1 MRVVQRMRLSRT
13 NLVRLGAV
21 HAVGLGALAF
31 ATPAYAADDPPP
43 PEVRAPLVE
52 HTFELPDEVQLSI
65 VAALK
70 ATNSPVDQETPANM
84 PPPASAT
91 TQADTVGQ
99 SRSQAISPK
108 PAQESPER
116 ASTNESQ
123 HPAVSAPSDEPQYHP
138 RHVQYQQPSNVRAAT
153 RRLVLPTTGFSAR
166 EPKGITPSSSPIE
179 LPNRPQNGALNCS
192 SDPDDSWS
200 PDLPADG
207 GATLQCT
214 PDPLPDEA
222 TSDDPAD
229 SVDCD
234 DTGAQYQPD
243 DTQYQTPAETTCDA
257 PDDSVVPIAEPEG
270 PASSTPGDADATA
283 ATDVVP
289 PTTEPAAAPAASGT
303 EPAQC
308 EADVL
313 PAPASPQAAVARKVA
328 ESRFVGKPSRPR
340 FSSPKQP
347 SRGEREI
354 SVQRRAVTQ
363 SVLPRPR
370 PLRAPGTAAKRLISN
385 VKIEATASR
394 LLKPASSRVSVFRGW
409 FVASVTLSF
418 VLALGLL
425 LSAVAITVGRS
436 LRARVGSKGLS
447 DHRVGPRR
455 PGGIRY
461 RE

>member
-1 MRVVQRMRLSRT
+1 MRLSRT

-43 PEVRAPLVE
+43 PAVRAPLVE
-52 HTFELPDEVQLSI
+52 HAFELPGEVQLSV

-70 ATNSPVDQETPANM
+70 ATNSPIDQETPANM

-108 PAQESPER
+108 HAQESPER

-123 HPAVSAPSDEPQYHP
+123 HLTVSAPSDEPQYHP
-138 RHVQYQQPSNVRAAT
+138 RHVQYQQPSNVRAAI

-166 EPKGITPSSSPIE
+166 EPKGITPPSSSIE

-214 PDPLPDEA
+214 PDPLPGEA
-222 TSDDPAD
+222 TSDDPSD
-229 SVDCD
+229 SVDCV

-270 PASSTPGDADATA
+270 PASSTPGDPDATA
-283 ATDVVP
+283 ATDVAS
-289 PTTEPAAAPAASGT
+289 PTTEPAAAPVASDT

-340 FSSPKQP
+340 FCES
-347 SRGEREI
+347 
-354 SVQRRAVTQ
+354 
-363 SVLPRPR
+363 
-370 PLRAPGTAAKRLISN
+370 
-385 VKIEATASR
+385 EA
-394 LLKPASSRVSVFRGW
+394 
-409 FVASVTLSF
+409 
-418 VLALGLL
+418 
-425 LSAVAITVGRS
+425 AVAR
-436 LRARVGSKGLS
+436 
-447 DHRVGPRR
+447 
-455 PGGIRY
+455 
-461 RE
+461 

>member
-1 MRVVQRMRLSRT
+1 M
-13 NLVRLGAV
+13 
-21 HAVGLGALAF
+21 
-31 ATPAYAADDPPP
+31 
-43 PEVRAPLVE
+43 
-52 HTFELPDEVQLSI
+52 
-65 VAALK
+65 
-70 ATNSPVDQETPANM
+70 
-84 PPPASAT
+84 
-91 TQADTVGQ
+91 
-99 SRSQAISPK
+99 
-108 PAQESPER
+108 
-116 ASTNESQ
+116 
-123 HPAVSAPSDEPQYHP
+123 
-138 RHVQYQQPSNVRAAT
+138 

-166 EPKGITPSSSPIE
+166 EPKGITPPSSPIE

-200 PDLPADG
+200 HDLPADG

-214 PDPLPDEA
+214 PDPLPGEA
-222 TSDDPAD
+222 TSDDPSD

-289 PTTEPAAAPAASGT
+289 PTTEPAAASVAPDT
-303 EPAQC
+303 EPAQS

-340 FSSPKQP
+340 FSSPKQQ

-363 SVLPRPR
+363 SVPGPAPSPAGTGHGGEALDLQPQDRGHGVAATEASLVARECLPRLVR
-370 PLRAPGTAAKRLISN
+370 RECHSFVRLR
-385 VKIEATASR
+385 SR
-394 LLKPASSRVSVFRGW
+394 PASQRGRDHGRA
-409 FVASVTLSF
+409 VAS
-418 VLALGLL
+418 
-425 LSAVAITVGRS
+425 SASGEQ
-436 LRARVGSKGLS
+436 
-447 DHRVGPRR
+447 GPVRPSRR
-455 PGGIRY
+455 C
-461 RE
+461 E